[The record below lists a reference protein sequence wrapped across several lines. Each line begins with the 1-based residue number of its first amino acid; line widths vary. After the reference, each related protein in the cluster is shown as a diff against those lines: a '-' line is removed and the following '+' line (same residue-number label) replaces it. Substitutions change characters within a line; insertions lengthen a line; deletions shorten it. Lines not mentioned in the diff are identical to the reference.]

1 MSKQRIVDI
10 IGVIIILAF
19 LIAIFLL
26 PPLKEFFLKYL
37 CLPEA
42 YYLKGVAC
50 TYGYLLLFV
59 IPFVSTAW
67 LMVRVFTKITKFA
80 SIVQPDSQLCR
91 GIGGLY
97 RKIKFLDG

>member
-1 MSKQRIVDI
+1 MSRHKIVDI
-10 IGVIIILAF
+10 IGVIIILTF

-37 CLPEA
+37 CIPEA
-42 YYLKGVAC
+42 SLMKDVQC

-67 LMVRVFTKITKFA
+67 LMIRVFTKMTKFA
-80 SIVQPDSQLCR
+80 ALVQPDSQLCR
-91 GIGGLY
+91 GIGTVY
-97 RKIKFLDG
+97 RKMKFMDD